1 MNTYIDRVCPA
12 AGIQPDALRVRQAA
26 EYVTRVL
33 RVLGL
38 SDAGPDDLGFSTRSG
53 ATVSDQQ
60 AGASAAAAVFGAF
73 ATELHAL
80 MEAAEVPAEA
90 RAPIDAA
97 LSTAPSQGDAGASE
111 YLKGKG
117 ADEVVDQLV
126 ECRDAV
132 RSAARDAGAARGA
145 VMKVCDD
152 VRDVALVDIGIKLED
167 KPGGGVWMRV
177 DAGELRKEVRSSP
190 Y

>member
-1 MNTYIDRVCPA
+1 M
-12 AGIQPDALRVRQAA
+12 
-26 EYVTRVL
+26 
-33 RVLGL
+33 LGL
-38 SDAGPDDLGFSTRSG
+38 SDAGPDDLGFSTRSS
-53 ATVSDQQ
+53 ATASEQS
-60 AGASAAAAVFGAF
+60 AGASAAAAVCGAF
-73 ATELHAL
+73 ATDLRAL
-80 MEAAEVPAEA
+80 MAATEVPSEA

-97 LSTAPSQGDAGASE
+97 LAVAPAQGDAE

-132 RSAARDAGAARGA
+132 RSAARDAGVARGA
-145 VMKVCDD
+145 VMRVCDD

-177 DAGELRKEVRSSP
+177 DAAELRQEVCTQWYSTAA
-190 Y
+190 